1 MPPSGDQMLDRTR
14 DYGEVGWN
22 VYGVKWTQDGKYYR
36 NDGTRVTEKG
46 VLWNDMFMGED
57 EFNNYEPPMPVSQI
71 PDDIDALRER
81 LDELGISWSPLA
93 KAKTL
98 RKRLE
103 AAE

>member
-1 MPPSGDQMLDRTR
+1 
-14 DYGEVGWN
+14 
-22 VYGVKWTQDGKYYR
+22 
-36 NDGTRVTEKG
+36 
-46 VLWNDMFMGED
+46 MFMGED